1 MTIAAV
7 IDYKVGNIFSIVN
20 ALKKTGFTVT
30 VTSDEKEILDSD
42 AVILP
47 GVGNFGVAS
56 HNLKPL
62 SMILRECHLQNKPIL
77 GSCLGTQ
84 LLFERS
90 EEAEGEGLGL
100 IQGSVTRFSSEVK
113 TPHMGWNTLNP
124 TRNDPL
130 LEGIGTEDYFYF
142 VHSYYVKPKYLE
154 NVLAETEYDVHFP
167 SLMVDGSLY
176 GAQFHPEKSGKTGA
190 RLLNNFAGLVR
201 R

>member
-1 MTIAAV
+1 MTLAAV

-56 HNLKPL
+56 RNLKPL
-62 SMILRECHLQNKPIL
+62 SMIIRECHLQNKPIL

-84 LLFERS
+84 LLFEWS

-100 IQGSVTRFSSEVK
+100 IQGSVARFSSEVK

-124 TRNDPL
+124 TRHDPL
-130 LEGIGTEDYFYF
+130 LEGIGAEDYFYF
-142 VHSYYVKPKYLE
+142 VHSYYVKPTYPE
-154 NVLAETEYDVHFP
+154 NVLTETEYDIHFP
-167 SLMVDGSLY
+167 SIVADGSLY

-190 RLLNNFAGLVR
+190 RLLSNFAGLVR

>member
-30 VTSDEKEILDSD
+30 VTSDETEILGSD

-47 GVGNFGVAS
+47 GVGNFGVAAR
-56 HNLKPL
+56 NLKPL
-62 SMILRECHLQNKPIL
+62 SMILRECHLQDKPIL

-84 LLFERS
+84 LLFECS

-100 IQGSVTRFSSEVK
+100 IPGSVARFSIEVK
-113 TPHMGWNTLNP
+113 TPHMGWNTLRP

-130 LEGIGTEDYFYF
+130 LEGIGAEDYFYF
-142 VHSYYVKPKYLE
+142 VHSYYVKPRYHE
-154 NVLAETEYDVHFP
+154 NVLAETEYDVNFP
-167 SLMVDGSLY
+167 SVVVDGSLY

-190 RLLNNFAGLVR
+190 RLLNNFAELVR